1 MDFRLESEIAD
12 NEKQTKVLQEDNI
25 QLQDKLL
32 QATDELQQ
40 LKKHY
45 NQCRNEVEE
54 NIREVEVLQ
63 LNFFKEKDHSKSLLQ
78 TIQELEDLIHSK
90 EEALLSKDKEIQCIA
105 KDLMDQ
111 QLMSD
116 PSLTSSMVFYSSFLL
131 ISSYSICFIY
141 TGRVYLKSCN
151 LAHSNE
157 FNLN

>member
-54 NIREVEVLQ
+54 NIHEVEVLQ
-63 LNFFKEKDHSKSLLQ
+63 LNFFKEKDRSKSLLQ

-141 TGRVYLKSCN
+141 TGRVYLKSCRILPIAMN
-151 LAHSNE
+151 ST
-157 FNLN
+157 